1 MPSSINSFRSTS
13 SLTYLPSPVTQRT
26 CMSAAVKRYRYLR
39 KLSNFKQM
47 DFEFAL
53 WQMTFLFINPQKVY
67 RNFQHRKETKL
78 QFARDDPAFLVLL
91 SGLLCVSSIAFTYVL
106 RLGFFEFL
114 KFLLYIVTVDCLLSG
129 VIISSVLWLVANKY
143 LIKSNYKGQDVEWA
157 YAFDI
162 HLNAFV
168 PTLVIS
174 HIFQLF
180 FYHIF
185 LRHDWFLPLFI
196 GNTLWFI
203 AIGYYLYITF
213 LGYSCL
219 PILQK
224 TEVLL
229 TPFILLFFLYILS
242 FAINWNI
249 SDNVM
254 SIYKY
259 RIL

>member
-1 MPSSINSFRSTS
+1 MPSSVNSFRSTS
-13 SLTYLPSPVTQRT
+13 SLSYLPTPVTQQT
-26 CMSAAVKRYRYLR
+26 CMTAAVKRYRYMR
-39 KLSNFKQM
+39 KLLNFEQM
-47 DFEFAL
+47 DFEFAF

-106 RLGFFEFL
+106 RLGFIEFL

-129 VIISSVLWLVANKY
+129 VIISTVLWIIANKY

-168 PTLVIS
+168 PMLVIS

-180 FYHIF
+180 FYHVF
-185 LRHDWFLPLFI
+185 LKHYWFLPLFI
-196 GNTLWFI
+196 GNTLWLI

-219 PILQK
+219 PILHK

-254 SIYKY
+254 SIYEY